1 MVIEDGE
8 PALQIREKLRNNGDE
23 LMEFMWAH
31 HPAFGWPFLGEGC
44 QIEHGTVQ
52 VLGIRD

>member
-1 MVIEDGE
+1 MVIKDGK

-23 LMEFMWAH
+23 VMEFMWAH
-31 HPAFGWPFLGEGC
+31 HPAFGWPFLEEGC